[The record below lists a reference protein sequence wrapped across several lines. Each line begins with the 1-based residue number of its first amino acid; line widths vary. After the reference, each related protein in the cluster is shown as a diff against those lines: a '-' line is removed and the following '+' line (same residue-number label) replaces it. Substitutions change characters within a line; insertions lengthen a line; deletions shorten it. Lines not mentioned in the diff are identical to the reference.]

1 MNKKFVVA
9 GVLAALL
16 PGAAL
21 AQPPDP
27 NCVRSNHASTAEGTI
42 LGAGAGA
49 LLGSVLAGRHSRGTG
64 AALGAVGGAVAGGTI
79 ASSRN
84 DPCPPGYD
92 YGPPPPGPGYGPP
105 PPGPGPAR
113 FWNGAPGGLRERM
126 DFMQSRIQRA
136 IDTGA
141 ITPPEARRAFGELR
155 SIRGWDQQRRYQ
167 NGGGLSPDD
176 RGYIQS
182 RLDHLGASLHWME
195 RTGY

>member
-1 MNKKFVVA
+1 MNKKLVVA
-9 GVLAALL
+9 GILATLL
-16 PGAAL
+16 PSAAL

-27 NCVRSNHASTAEGTI
+27 NCVRSNQASTAEGTI

-79 ASSRN
+79 ANGRN

-92 YGPPPPGPGYGPP
+92 YGPPPGGPGYGPG
-105 PPGPGPAR
+105 GPGPAG
-113 FWNGAPGGLRERM
+113 FWQGAPTGIHQRM
-126 DFMQSRIQRA
+126 DFMQTRIQRA
-136 IDTGA
+136 IDTGRLN
-141 ITPPEARRAFGELR
+141 PQEARRAWGELR
-155 SIRGWDQQRRYQ
+155 SIRAWEGQRRGQ

-182 RLDHLGASLHWME
+182 RLDHLGASIHWME